1 MLFNNCSEMF
11 PDSIVFFFFF
21 VSSCSSHVSTCHS
34 GLGEVEFSR
43 TISNVSWNLFL
54 KTGGS
59 KLILQDFDFE
69 LAI

>member
-1 MLFNNCSEMF
+1 M
-11 PDSIVFFFFF
+11 
-21 VSSCSSHVSTCHS
+21 STCHS